1 MYLLA
6 NLFSKK
12 KDREI
17 SILGSKR
24 NEKKKK
30 RIMSIT
36 KRSLSFS
43 FFSFFHFTYATM
55 SFCQTPIEAAERFE
69 FRQTVGRGSSGKVK
83 LASDHLTK
91 ELVK

>member
-1 MYLLA
+1 LCLLA
-6 NLFSKK
+6 DLFSKK

-24 NEKKKK
+24 NEKKKDYVYYK
-30 RIMSIT
+30 KVT
-36 KRSLSFS
+36 FFFFF
-43 FFSFFHFTYATM
+43 FFSLFHFTYATM

>member
-1 MYLLA
+1 M
-6 NLFSKK
+6 
-12 KDREI
+12 
-17 SILGSKR
+17 
-24 NEKKKK
+24 KKKK
-30 RIMSIT
+30 KIVSIT
-36 KRSLSFS
+36 KRSP
-43 FFSFFHFTYATM
+43 FFFFLFHFTYTTM